1 MVALLLVGPRWGSLA
16 SIALIGVSML
26 LLVAPFNLLMLT
38 SYTPEFLLRFFIS
51 YMIVYFLA
59 FTYELQ
65 KRRARTRLKIL
76 SGLLPICASC
86 KKIRDD
92 KGYWNQIEA
101 YIAEHSKAEFS
112 HSICP
117 ECSQKLYPEYDFK
130 AQSAPPPPA
139 A

>member
-1 MVALLLVGPRWGSLA
+1 
-16 SIALIGVSML
+16 
-26 LLVAPFNLLMLT
+26 
-38 SYTPEFLLRFFIS
+38 
-51 YMIVYFLA
+51 MIVYFLA

-65 KRRARTRLKIL
+65 KSRVRTRLKIL

-92 KGYWNQIEA
+92 KGYWNQNEA

-117 ECSQKLYPEYDFK
+117 ECSQKRYPEFDIK
-130 AQSAPPPPA
+130 VQVPPPPPA